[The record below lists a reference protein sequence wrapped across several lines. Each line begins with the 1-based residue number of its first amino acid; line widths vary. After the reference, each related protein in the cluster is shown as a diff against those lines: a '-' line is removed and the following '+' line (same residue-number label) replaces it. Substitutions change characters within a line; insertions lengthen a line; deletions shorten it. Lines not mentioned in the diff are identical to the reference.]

1 MLIRLISNK
10 EPTAKPSGNF
20 PSAPENKPMF
30 NEGQLP
36 KQYPPNIA
44 DVLHEQTK
52 LMQQGAQQGRNPAN
66 FPPANLLKG

>member
-1 MLIRLISNK
+1 
-10 EPTAKPSGNF
+10 
-20 PSAPENKPMF
+20 MF

-66 FPPANLLKG
+66 FPPANLLKGIFEILFLNQ